1 VRELTDRL
9 NIDGLNAEEL
19 PDNAGALECE
29 NLSISAVPST
39 SPDQQSSFSLV
50 AESNSSDS
58 SSGTR
63 RPCRFES
70 RLFAGLADK
79 IMYDH
84 SKQQFI
90 LLADEGRQATV
101 SNQRDGGDRQV
112 LNGGRFEYYRDKNHL
127 KANQITGVQSTGD
140 LAD

>member
-1 VRELTDRL
+1 VRELNDRL

-50 AESNSSDS
+50 AESNSSES